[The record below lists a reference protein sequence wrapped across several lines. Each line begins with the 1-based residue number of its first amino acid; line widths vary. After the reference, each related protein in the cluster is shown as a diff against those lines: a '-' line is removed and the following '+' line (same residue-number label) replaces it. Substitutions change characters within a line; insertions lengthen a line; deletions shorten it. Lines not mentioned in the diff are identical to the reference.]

1 MITLF
6 SMSAI
11 EFEDRTNESPVAAV
25 TRQVEAVS
33 QVLIKTTIMASQGNP
48 AVGLGALAL
57 SLGQGAARA
66 GAKLDEV
73 VAAVTRAFE
82 AGTAEQQ
89 EISRSYSD
97 A

>member
-1 MITLF
+1 
-6 SMSAI
+6 MSAI

-33 QVLIKTTIMASQGNP
+33 QVLIKTTVMASQGNP
-48 AVGLGALAL
+48 AIGLGALAL
-57 SLGQGAARA
+57 SLGQGAART

-73 VAAVTRAFE
+73 LAAVQRAYE
-82 AGTAEQQ
+82 AGMLEQA
-89 EISRSYSD
+89 EISSSISD